1 MWMYENCQWLWANYN
16 CRIIVAAMSTNSGF
30 TKKCHPHLKQL
41 LKETK
46 NVFKDLVDLTQLNIF
61 TKAYGDSTNVDEDV
75 ANGRSTPCY
84 TIKKLPA
91 WAKLWNNNRQ
101 VMECLDSLY
110 RSTRGFTLVG
120 THCNRKAGILMSAHL
135 FLQTQ

>member
-1 MWMYENCQWLWANYN
+1 
-16 CRIIVAAMSTNSGF
+16 MSTNSGF

-61 TKAYGDSTNVDEDV
+61 TKAEDDSTNVDEDV

-84 TIKKLPA
+84 TI
-91 WAKLWNNNRQ
+91 NNTNVIFLITAQ
-101 VMECLDSLY
+101 SKTPDSDSGVPFSQSFFSSL
-110 RSTRGFTLVG
+110 S
-120 THCNRKAGILMSAHL
+120 S
-135 FLQTQ
+135 